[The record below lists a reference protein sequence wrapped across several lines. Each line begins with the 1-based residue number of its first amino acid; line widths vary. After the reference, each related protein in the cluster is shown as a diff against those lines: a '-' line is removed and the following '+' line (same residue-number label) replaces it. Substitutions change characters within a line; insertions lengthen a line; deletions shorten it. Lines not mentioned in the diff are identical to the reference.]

1 MATEQ
6 ANIKVN
12 VNLQQAI
19 KDFELLDKRVE
30 ETVDSINKLE
40 AEIIQLEKEQKE
52 LGPKQLGRQRD
63 YQQAIDKTKQRLK
76 EEKQDLKQLNTERK
90 KADKQVK
97 ELKKSQGDLN
107 EATSIAD
114 RATGG
119 LISSFKSMKL
129 AIGGSIKSLGALKV
143 AFIASGVGAFVV
155 LLGSLQQAFTR
166 SEEGQNKFIKL
177 MSQIGNVVNNTLDI
191 FADFG
196 MSVINAGKA
205 LFKLA
210 KGDLGGAARAF
221 GEAKNNINDATDAI
235 VNFTDTIKKEGA
247 IVDDIANKRAK
258 ADKVD
263 RQLILDR
270 AEANRKFNE
279 LREKAADK
287 ENISIEERITAL
299 KEAGKIEEEITK
311 KEIEAAKLRFEAKK
325 AENELGKSTKE
336 DLDEQARLQAAVT
349 DLETKRLRRQKL
361 LTAEITTA
369 LREEK
374 AERKAA
380 SAQLA
385 SEYVFLPG
393 VGFVTKEQFDKIK
406 ANGEAIQTTLDDFK
420 KRKEDEEAETELQKL
435 QLEEQRTLAE
445 LDRLNA
451 TEEQKMQ
458 IKKFYSD
465 KYLEL
470 ETNNK
475 KKEENV
481 DKMVAQAKIAQAGQV
496 FALVGQIAKK
506 GSKVGKIAAIGQTVI
521 SGIQSVQNA
530 YTTAQASPITAVNP
544 GYPLQQAIIAGAFSA
559 AQLAKIIATNPESP
573 AAAGGL
579 RPTGGGAEPAV
590 PQFNVVGATAT
601 SQLATA
607 IGEQEQQPVQAYVV
621 SQDVTTAQSL
631 ENNIITGATLGG

>member
-12 VNLQQAI
+12 VNLQQAL

-40 AEIIQLEKEQKE
+40 AEIIQLEKEQKQ

-97 ELKKSQGDLN
+97 ELKNSQKDLN

-129 AIGGSIKSLGALKV
+129 AIGGSIKSLGAFKV
-143 AFIASGVGAFVV
+143 ALIATGIGAFVV

-177 MSQIGNVVNNTLDI
+177 LSQIGNVVNNTLDI

-196 MSVINAGKA
+196 MAVINAGKA

-247 IVDDIANKRAK
+247 IVDEIANKRAK

-299 KEAGKIEEEITK
+299 QQAGKIEEEITK

-374 AERKAA
+374 SERKAA

-393 VGFVTKEQFDKIK
+393 VGFVTKEEFDKIK
-406 ANGEAIQTTLDDFK
+406 ANGEAIQTTLDDIK

-445 LDRLNA
+445 LERLNA
-451 TEEQKMQ
+451 TEEQKLQ
-458 IKKFYSD
+458 VKKFYSD
-465 KYLEL
+465 KYLDV
-470 ETNNK
+470 ETKN
-475 KKEENV
+475 KKEEENL
-481 DKMVAQAKIAQAGQV
+481 DKMVAQAKVAQAGQV

-506 GSKVGKIAAIGQTVI
+506 GSKVAKIAAIGATVI
-521 SGIQSVQNA
+521 SGIQAVQNA
-530 YTTAQASPITAVNP
+530 YTTAQASPITLVNP
-544 GYPLQQAIIAGAFSA
+544 SYPINQALLAGAFSA
-559 AQLAKIIATNPESP
+559 VQLAKIISTNPESP
-573 AAAGGL
+573 AAAGSL
-579 RPTGGGAEPAV
+579 RPTGGGAQPAV

>member
-12 VNLQQAI
+12 VNLQQAL

-40 AEIIQLEKEQKE
+40 AEIIQLEKEQKQ

-97 ELKKSQGDLN
+97 ELKNSQTDLN

-129 AIGGSIKSLGALKV
+129 AIGGSIKSLGAFKV
-143 AFIASGVGAFVV
+143 ALIATGIGAFVV

-177 MSQIGNVVNNTLDI
+177 LSQIGNVVNNTLDI

-196 MSVINAGKA
+196 MAVINAGKA

-247 IVDDIANKRAK
+247 IVDEIANKRAK

-299 KEAGKIEEEITK
+299 QQAGKIEEEITK

-374 AERKAA
+374 SERKAA

-393 VGFVTKEQFDKIK
+393 VGFVTKEEFDKIK
-406 ANGEAIQTTLDDFK
+406 ANGEAIQTTLDDIK

-445 LDRLNA
+445 LERLNA
-451 TEEQKMQ
+451 TEEQKLQ
-458 IKKFYSD
+458 VKKFYSD
-465 KYLEL
+465 KYLDV
-470 ETNNK
+470 ETKN
-475 KKEENV
+475 KKEEENL
-481 DKMVAQAKIAQAGQV
+481 DKMVAQAKVAQAGQV

-506 GSKVGKIAAIGQTVI
+506 GSKVAKIAAIGATVI
-521 SGIQSVQNA
+521 SGIQAVQNA
-530 YTTAQASPITAVNP
+530 YTTAQASPITLVNP
-544 GYPLQQAIIAGAFSA
+544 SYPINQALLAGAFSA
-559 AQLAKIIATNPESP
+559 VQLAKIISTNPESP
-573 AAAGGL
+573 AAAGSL
-579 RPTGGGAEPAV
+579 RPTGGGAQPAV

>member
-40 AEIIQLEKEQKE
+40 AEIIQLEKEQKQ

-97 ELKKSQGDLN
+97 ELKESQGDLN
-107 EATSIAD
+107 EATSMAD

-129 AIGGSIKSLGALKV
+129 AIGGSIKSLGKFKV
-143 AFIASGVGAFVV
+143 ALIATGIGAFVV

-196 MSVINAGKA
+196 MAVINAGKA

-210 KGDLGGAARAF
+210 KGDLGGAAIAF

-299 KEAGKIEEEITK
+299 KQAGKIEEEITK

-475 KKEENV
+475 KKEENL

-573 AAAGGL
+573 AAAGSL